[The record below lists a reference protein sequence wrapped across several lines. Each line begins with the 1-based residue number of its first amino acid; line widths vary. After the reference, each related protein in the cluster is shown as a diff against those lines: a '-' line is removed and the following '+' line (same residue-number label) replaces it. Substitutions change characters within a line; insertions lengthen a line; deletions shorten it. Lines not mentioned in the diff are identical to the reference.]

1 MLRLRFL
8 FDVAFPALVMC
19 LTGILLYSA
28 VVSDTGYRALSSL
41 QKEAAEKEVDVSR
54 ELAETMEGLE
64 ANLVATMD
72 AAEEVAEPAEAV
84 QAS

>member
-41 QKEAAEKEVDVSR
+41 QKEAAENDSI
-54 ELAETMEGLE
+54 APTFF
-64 ANLVATMD
+64 
-72 AAEEVAEPAEAV
+72 
-84 QAS
+84 QIHSI